1 MRLRMVWVFSALVRR
16 PIRLSV
22 GFWRLLFVCF
32 IFQVRTNAGPRMLE
46 KFFCG
51 GVVAVGWTYCNWSIK
66 YIVAYKEIMRKKII
80 IYLLTWAVIYLRW
93 FFRETQQWNNIDEW
107 KTKDQVG
114 SSLYSSQSDSKDQMN
129 CCPPNMVGNGL
140 FKKKRSKTN
149 TFSPGTLGCA

>member
-66 YIVAYKEIMRKKII
+66 YIVAYKEIMRKKNHLFIDMSGN
-80 IYLLTWAVIYLRW
+80 LLKMVFLLW
-93 FFRETQQWNNIDEW
+93 ETQQWNNIDEW

-129 CCPPNMVGNGL
+129 CCAPNMVGNGL
-140 FKKKRSKTN
+140 IKKKKK
-149 TFSPGTLGCA
+149 